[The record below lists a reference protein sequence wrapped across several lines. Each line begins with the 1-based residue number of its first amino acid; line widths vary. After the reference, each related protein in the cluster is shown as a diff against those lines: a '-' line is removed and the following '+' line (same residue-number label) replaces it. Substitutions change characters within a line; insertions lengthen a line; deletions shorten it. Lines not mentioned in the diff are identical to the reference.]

1 MNEDFTQ
8 APKPGSRPGSIKRKA
23 GKYLG
28 KGAGEK
34 LTTSDADKLLRKAN
48 QLKKQGGASR
58 KRGIQLRRQ
67 AQFIKNMVAK
77 KNA

>member
-1 MNEDFTQ
+1 MKEDFTQ

-34 LTTSDADKLLRKAN
+34 LTNSDADKLLRKAN
-48 QLKKQGGASR
+48 QLKKQGGSAR

-67 AQFIKNMVAK
+67 AQFIKNMVAR